1 MEGTGAFFHGHCMV
15 LSSAA
20 TLAVRGRQALS
31 LMALALL
38 VACGATDPAEGELE
52 SAEKISAA
60 LLSPAVC
67 TNGAQR
73 NGTLACGVGFAGV
86 YAETCVNGK
95 WKATTTCTA
104 ATVDYFVAP
113 TGNDGNPGTQAS
125 PWRTLGKACTTVR
138 ANSGHRIRLAAGTY
152 TLSAQCALPPGVDL
166 LGAGTGST
174 IITGAAELYA
184 PTSSG
189 STWSGD
195 YFLIG
200 LRSPPGTLGR
210 QVVRGFTIDGASKQI
225 QGGLYVN
232 GREKVELFDL
242 AATKTYFTGV
252 WLWNVKNSRLHDTT
266 INDCSWGSTGW
277 ASGGIHLSQLVNVDL
292 YNLAIKEVQ
301 QYDGKGGGYGIKA
314 LGNEP
319 AYFEQVRIFDSSVQV
334 HPDGLWNNGQAP
346 NIAIEFCCNTRVK
359 NSEISYVTTA
369 ATLSLVTND
378 ATDYGARTWRVHDS
392 QLVMSEIR
400 GYPLEVNN
408 HHVEVDHNYIY
419 NGNGG
424 GIMIAWSTLK
434 WTDWKFHHNIVH
446 GIRNGWPPTVIRA
459 PSLDGVEMVNNTFEM
474 DWGVAVTLLSLQEG
488 ASSNVKLINN
498 IVSRTATVTEAYP
511 GMGGSDATIQIASG
525 TATLSNVTIKYNLF
539 EGFPPSRIIRNG
551 SDYTPANL
559 VVSDNLVGLDPQWVG
574 TGGRADTYYD
584 LKLTSPAR
592 QAGIDVGYPYE
603 CTRPN
608 MGAR

>member
-1 MEGTGAFFHGHCMV
+1 MEEKGAFFYGHRTAR
-15 LSSAA
+15 SSAVL
-20 TLAVRGRQALS
+20 LAVRAGPALS

-38 VACGATDPAEGELE
+38 VACGGVDPAEGEFE
-52 SAEKISAA
+52 SIGKISAA
-60 LLSPAVC
+60 STAVC

-73 NGTLACGVGFAGV
+73 NGTLVCGIGFAGV
-86 YAETCVNGK
+86 YTETCVNGK

-104 ATVDYFVAP
+104 ATVDYWVAP

-125 PWRTLGKACTTVR
+125 PWRTLGKACASVR
-138 ANSGHRIRLAAGTY
+138 ANSGHRIRLTAGTY

-166 LGAGTGST
+166 IGNGTGST
-174 IITGAAELYA
+174 IITGAPALYA

-189 STWSGD
+189 TTWSGD
-195 YFLIG
+195 KFLIG

-210 QVVRGFTIDGASKQI
+210 QVVRDFTVDGANKQI

-242 AATKTYFTGV
+242 AVTKTYFTGI
-252 WLWNVKNSRLHDTT
+252 WLWNVKSSRLHDTT
-266 INDCSWGSTGW
+266 IYDCSWGSSGW
-277 ASGGIHLSQLVNVDL
+277 QSGGIHLSNLANVDL
-292 YNLAIKEVQ
+292 YNLTIQEVQ

-314 LGNEP
+314 LGSDP
-319 AYFEQVRIFDSSVQV
+319 AYFEQVRIFDSSVRV
-334 HPDGLWNNGQAP
+334 YPDGLWNNGQAP

-378 ATDYGARTWRVHDS
+378 ATDYGVRTWRVHHS

-419 NGNGG
+419 NGRGG
-424 GIMIAWSTLK
+424 GVMIAWGTNK
-434 WTDWKFHHNIVH
+434 WKDWKFHHNIVH
-446 GIRNGWPPTVIRA
+446 GIQNGWPPTVIRA
-459 PSLDGVEMVNNTFEM
+459 PSLDGVEIVNNTFEM
-474 DWGVAVTLLSLQEG
+474 DRGVAVTLLSLQEG

-498 IVSRTATVTEAYP
+498 IVSRTATVTQVYP
-511 GMGGSDATIQIASG
+511 GLGGDATIHIASG

-539 EGFPPSRIIRNG
+539 ENFPPSRIIRNG
-551 SDYTPANL
+551 SPYTPANL
-559 VVSDNLVGLDPQWVG
+559 VVSNNLVGLDPQWVG
-574 TGGRADTYYD
+574 TGGRADTYYN
-584 LKLTSPAR
+584 LKSTSPAR
-592 QAGIDVGYPYE
+592 EAGIYVGYPYE
-603 CTRPN
+603 GAAPN